1 MDRPFPWGLLVI
13 AVLLAWGT
21 LTLEDGWARYG
32 GLVAVVVVAGALAY
46 QITQRDKAR
55 AEARRRAAQE
65 DPAAEAAS
73 DSWDGDAGDSRGGRE

>member
-13 AVLLAWGT
+13 GVLLGWGT
-21 LTLEDGWARYG
+21 LTLEDGWVRYG

-55 AEARRRAAQE
+55 AEAKRRAAQE
-65 DPAAEAAS
+65 DGSDPWDEA
-73 DSWDGDAGDSRGGRE
+73 

>member
-32 GLVAVVVVAGALAY
+32 GLAAVVVVAGALAY
-46 QITQRDKAR
+46 QIMQRDKAR
-55 AEARRRAAQE
+55 ADAKRRAAESEAE
-65 DPAAEAAS
+65 DEPTDPW
-73 DSWDGDAGDSRGGRE
+73 DSDSRGRGE